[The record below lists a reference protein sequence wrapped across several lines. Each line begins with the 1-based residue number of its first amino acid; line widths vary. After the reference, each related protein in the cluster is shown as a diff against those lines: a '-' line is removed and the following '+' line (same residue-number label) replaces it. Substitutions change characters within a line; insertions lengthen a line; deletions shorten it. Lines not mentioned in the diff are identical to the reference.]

1 MKNFLSEFK
10 NEDKN
15 INEQRFRV
23 YLRYQDPSFLVKDL
37 SKDNQIKSDTSVKY
51 LNESLVN
58 SRNTGNS
65 KQVPENENSKKVI
78 SIIEKVLDFNNQQ
91 NGKQLKI

>member
-37 SKDNQIKSDTSVKY
+37 SKDNQIKSDTV
-51 LNESLVN
+51 
-58 SRNTGNS
+58 
-65 KQVPENENSKKVI
+65 
-78 SIIEKVLDFNNQQ
+78 
-91 NGKQLKI
+91 